1 MIYDCPMTDLRNVP
15 SSFDAIRTSLQARAI
30 LDVLAKERSSN
41 SHVLTTWLAAIGL
54 GASNRSLSDLLD
66 RLERDDLVRLE
77 QVDGYHVVHLRRLG
91 GEVASG
97 SESRDWIAKPELP
110 E

>member
-15 SSFDAIRTSLQARAI
+15 SSFEAIRTSLQARAI

-54 GASNRSLSDLLD
+54 GSSSRSLSDLLG

-77 QVDGYHVVHLRRLG
+77 QVDDYHVVHLRRLG

-97 SESRDWIAKPELP
+97 SEARDWIAKPELP